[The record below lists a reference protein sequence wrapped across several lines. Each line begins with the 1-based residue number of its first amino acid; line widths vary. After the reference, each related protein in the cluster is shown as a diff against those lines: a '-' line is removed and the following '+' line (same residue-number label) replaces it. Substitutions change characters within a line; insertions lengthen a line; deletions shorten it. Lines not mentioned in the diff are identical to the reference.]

1 MIFTQRLTEL
11 SVASFEPPD
20 TRMGNDFE
28 KKIPR
33 TAKEGFK
40 KIEKNLSHAKK
51 EYTCPKWGSN
61 PQCLN
66 QRS

>member
-40 KIEKNLSHAKK
+40 KLKK
-51 EYTCPKWGSN
+51 KIK
-61 PQCLN
+61 
-66 QRS
+66 

>member
-20 TRMGNDFE
+20 TRMDNDFE

-40 KIEKNLSHAKK
+40 KIEKNLSHTKK

>member
-51 EYTCPKWGSN
+51 EYTCP
-61 PQCLN
+61 
-66 QRS
+66 